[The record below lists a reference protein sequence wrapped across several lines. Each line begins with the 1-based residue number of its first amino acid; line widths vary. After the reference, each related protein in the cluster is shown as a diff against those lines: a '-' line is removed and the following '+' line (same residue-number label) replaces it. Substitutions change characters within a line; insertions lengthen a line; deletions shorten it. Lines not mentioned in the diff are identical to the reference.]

1 MQDNSNVKQLRY
13 GLLLPFRYNSS
24 GKVIQF
30 KLQTGG
36 VDIALQADNRL
47 KQLRKLTYKFVAI
60 TGVKKIGKVSEYFL
74 VKEIADLD
82 EVMASRN
89 HNNNIFDLAS

>member
-1 MQDNSNVKQLRY
+1 MQDDSNVKQLRY
-13 GLLLPFRYNSS
+13 GLLLPLRYNSS

-60 TGVKKIGKVSEYFL
+60 NGVKKIGKISEYFL
-74 VKEIADLD
+74 VKEITYLD
-82 EVMASRN
+82 EVMVSRN
-89 HNNNIFDLAS
+89 SSNNIFDLAS